1 MQILATFGICQ
12 LAIETLVCQR
22 HEFVDIQQIGSRS
35 AIDAGT
41 VETAPI
47 RAEGHIADSAVVNL
61 RGYQLLPAILIP
73 DFKSAIVFVGCP
85 GDTLKGQVG
94 WKLV

>member
-12 LAIETLVCQR
+12 IAVETLVRQR
-22 HEFVDIQQIGSRS
+22 HEFVDIKQIGSRS

-41 VETAPI
+41 VETVPI
-47 RAEGHIADSAVVNL
+47 RAEDHIADSAVVRF
-61 RGYQLLPAILIP
+61 RGYQLLPAIHIP
-73 DFKSAIVFVGCP
+73 DFKSAFEFVGYP